1 MGIIKQLKQIYYSIN
16 MRTIIAIGL
25 LAAATT
31 ASGLP
36 FEEAAEGRGLLAEDE
51 DHGRELRSLFGGI
64 KKVSDSVRRKI
75 CKPENDAK
83 KRAERAR
90 DEALNKLDQAE
101 ADRDE
106 AFAKVEQLQ
115 AKETARLQLSHSKM
129 AYQAKLLA
137 GQCQDRIW
145 DDQHCASEACRLPQS
160 KEEVLLCHFCC
171 L

>member
-83 KRAERAR
+83 KRAERA
-90 DEALNKLDQAE
+90 L
-101 ADRDE
+101 
-106 AFAKVEQLQ
+106 EQLQ

-145 DDQHCASEACRLPQS
+145 DDKHCASEACRLPQS